1 MDKMTRSGQDL
12 TIAIILSVIVF
23 LGTAYAFHTYFYT
36 AKLNE
41 IEAMKAQRTA
51 KEKTFNSYKTVIEE
65 KPNYESQLDALNATW
80 NNNKHYF
87 VNGLVD
93 WTDREQIRETQFTIF
108 QLYEKVFEAGTF
120 AGIEIDHPAAQ
131 PFIIHLSDNLEF
143 HPDDVPFDF
152 PAKFL
157 FLQDNW
163 DFIPSNRFPEEGA
176 PSGAADVGTAPATG
190 AAGAGAGFGT
200 GGGAGTTAAG
210 GGAKQLFSAHDFSIE
225 FEASYDQLKR
235 FVEILQDLEGEEAWI
250 ITVHCFETTDD
261 PLIFGFQATLTG
273 DVIYTD
279 VKIPMEMFCTAY
291 ELYELG
297 ATNDPPNLPGT
308 TSCNPSGG
316 GGGGSHGGG
325 GNRGSGGST
334 GGAGFS

>member
-143 HPDDVPFDF
+143 HPD
-152 PAKFL
+152 
-157 FLQDNW
+157 
-163 DFIPSNRFPEEGA
+163 
-176 PSGAADVGTAPATG
+176 
-190 AAGAGAGFGT
+190 
-200 GGGAGTTAAG
+200 GGAGTTAAG

>member
-36 AKLNE
+36 AKLSE
-41 IEAMKAQRTA
+41 IESMKTQRTA
-51 KEKTFNSYKTVIEE
+51 KEKTFNSYKVVIEE
-65 KPNYESQLDALNATW
+65 KLNYESQLEALNAAW
-80 NNNKHYF
+80 VNNKHYF

-93 WTDREQIRETQFTIF
+93 WTDKEKVRETQFTIF
-108 QLYEKVFEAGTF
+108 QLYEKVIEAATF
-120 AGIEIDHPAAQ
+120 AGVEVDHPAAQ
-131 PFIIHLSDNLEF
+131 PFEIYISENLEF

-152 PAKFL
+152 PPHFIFL
-157 FLQDNW
+157 SDNW
-163 DFIPSNRFPEEGA
+163 EFINTERFPEEGA
-176 PSGAADVGTAPATG
+176 DTSGAADTGTAPAAG
-190 AAGAGAGFGT
+190 AAPGGTGFGT
-200 GGGAGTTAAG
+200 GGSAGTSAAG
-210 GGAKQLFSAHDFSIE
+210 GGAKQLFNAHDFSVK
-225 FEASYDQLKR
+225 FEATYDQLKR
-235 FVEILQDLEGEEAWI
+235 FVEILQDLEGDEAWV

-261 PLIFGFQATLTG
+261 PLIFGFQATIGG
-273 DVIYTD
+273 DRVYTD

-297 ATNDPPNLPGT
+297 ATNDPPNLPGS

-316 GGGGSHGGG
+316 GGGSSSGGG
-325 GNRGSGGST
+325 GSSSGGSG